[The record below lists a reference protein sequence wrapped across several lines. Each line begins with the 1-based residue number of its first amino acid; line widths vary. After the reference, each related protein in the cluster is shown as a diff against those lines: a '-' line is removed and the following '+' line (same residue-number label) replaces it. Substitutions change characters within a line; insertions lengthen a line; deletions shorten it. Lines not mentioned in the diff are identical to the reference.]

1 MDREARRRIFERR
14 IGRLLIALTY
24 ASVVLLLIG
33 VVLMLAAGISPLSSG
48 PPLDPRTLVSGLVA
62 LEPDAFLWLGLLAVL
77 ATPVSRVVAAA
88 IGFARTGE
96 WMLVAAAVGI
106 LATIVLS
113 IASVVVFA
121 GPSTDAG

>member
-48 PPLDPRTLVSGLVA
+48 PPLDPGMLVPGLVA
-62 LEPDAFLWLGLLAVL
+62 LEPAAFLWLGLLAVL

-106 LATIVLS
+106 LATIMLS
-113 IASVVVFA
+113 IASVVVFS
-121 GPSTDAG
+121 GPSTDGS

>member
-48 PPLDPRTLVSGLVA
+48 PPLDPGTLVPGLVA
-62 LEPDAFLWLGLLAVL
+62 LEPAAFLWLGLLAVL

-106 LATIVLS
+106 LATILLS

-121 GPSTDAG
+121 GPSTGGG